1 MCRGSFLIV
10 RDFGVD
16 TLYCQKV
23 KYRWLWVA
31 SGSEGTV
38 DGLHLD
44 RENDRQ
50 RAVDWAPRLHERRSM
65 RFKNMSGLAALA
77 VGVGFSGFMATGC
90 GDLNI
95 GPPLRNVDSVPTPGF
110 DDPNSPGDA
119 NIVPIEESGVELEGL
134 AR

>member
-1 MCRGSFLIV
+1 MNESM
-10 RDFGVD
+10 
-16 TLYCQKV
+16 
-23 KYRWLWVA
+23 A
-31 SGSEGTV
+31 SRSEGTV

-50 RAVDWAPRLHERRSM
+50 REVDWAPRSYERGSM
-65 RFKNMSGLAALA
+65 RFKNMSALAALT

-90 GDLNI
+90 GDLNV
-95 GPPLRNVDSVPTPGF
+95 GNVLQTPDSVPTPGF

-119 NIVPIEESGVELEGL
+119 NIVPIEESQVELEGL